1 MKTSKFILLAATLLV
16 CGCSSSNSSTAEGD
30 ATVENQ
36 QGTFDGEIN
45 GHPYVDLGL
54 SVVWSPLNMN
64 AECPEELGK
73 YVAWGETDT
82 AKVEF
87 LPENCTTFNKSYA
100 REMQGNIDHDVAR
113 NLWRHTWRL
122 PTTAEVEELLTL
134 CRWTNDTIN
143 GQIGYTVE
151 GPSGKTIFLPAGGF
165 KSVAAEAPDSCSGL
179 GYYWTGTHTKGRAE
193 KQKAFAWN
201 FNTND
206 TLKAVVEIERFHG
219 MLVRPVAKN

>member
-1 MKTSKFILLAATLLV
+1 MYLSGSTGIYEIIPAFI
-16 CGCSSSNSSTAEGD
+16 CSTIVA
-30 ATVENQ
+30 
-36 QGTFDGEIN
+36 
-45 GHPYVDLGL
+45 
-54 SVVWSPLNMN
+54 VVVSL
-64 AECPEELGK
+64 
-73 YVAWGETDT
+73 
-82 AKVEF
+82 
-87 LPENCTTFNKSYA
+87 
-100 REMQGNIDHDVAR
+100 IDKK
-113 NLWRHTWRL
+113 
-122 PTTAEVEELLTL
+122 PSAEVEELLTL

-151 GPSGKTIFLPAGGF
+151 GPSGKTIFLPASGF
-165 KSVAAEAPDSCSGL
+165 KSVTAEAPDSCSGL